1 MNEIRSI
8 VTGRVQMV
16 MFRDFT
22 RRQARSL
29 GLMGTVKNLN
39 DGTVEVV
46 AQGGKEQLEVFIE
59 RLRKGSLFSRVDD
72 VVVAWREPSVTLD
85 GFHIIS

>member
-8 VTGRVQMV
+8 ITGRVQMV
-16 MFRDFT
+16 MFRDFA
-22 RRQARSL
+22 RRKARSL
-29 GLMGTVKNLN
+29 ELAGTVKNLDN
-39 DGTVEVV
+39 GTVEVV
-46 AQGGKEQLEVFIE
+46 AQGSTEKLEAFIE

-72 VVVAWREPSVTLD
+72 VAVTWREPSATLD